1 MYVCLS
7 LYIVHFQQLAMVPLQ
22 CHKFVFRYMNLLN
35 FALFRMIYLFNQIYR
50 ERHLRSTEAA
60 NFHSFQVAFLKIR
73 RLHDELMN
81 MFRFPRAESSR
92 K

>member
-1 MYVCLS
+1 
-7 LYIVHFQQLAMVPLQ
+7 
-22 CHKFVFRYMNLLN
+22 
-35 FALFRMIYLFNQIYR
+35 MIYLFNQIYR

-73 RLHDELMN
+73 SLHDELMN
-81 MFRFPRAESSR
+81 MFRFPKAESSR